1 MLDPHNIILVVAR
14 SSPALT
20 SIFSIILFFLTD
32 EIEYV
37 VLGISLFFADGLNH
51 ILKDYVFKP
60 IMGDKNWPIIGLG
73 KRPKGANNT
82 GLIYFDEKNLSTSY
96 GMPSGHSQNIAMFST
111 YMILKLLNSTM
122 SNNIKM
128 IGYIFFIGLTIYIM
142 WSRVY
147 MICHTVQQTIVG
159 SSIGILLGYSL
170 FNVIRKEPSYFS

>member
-60 IMGDKNWPIIGLG
+60 IMGNKNWPIIGLG

-111 YMILKLLNSTM
+111 YMILKLLNS
-122 SNNIKM
+122 K
-128 IGYIFFIGLTIYIM
+128 
-142 WSRVY
+142 
-147 MICHTVQQTIVG
+147 
-159 SSIGILLGYSL
+159 
-170 FNVIRKEPSYFS
+170 